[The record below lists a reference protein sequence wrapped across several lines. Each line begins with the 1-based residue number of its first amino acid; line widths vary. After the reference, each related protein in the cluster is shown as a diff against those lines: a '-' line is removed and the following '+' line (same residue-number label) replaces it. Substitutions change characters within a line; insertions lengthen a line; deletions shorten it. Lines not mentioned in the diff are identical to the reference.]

1 MGRTFAIL
9 GALIAGI
16 LLPTISVYS
25 GAIRWILCAM
35 LFLGFLSMP
44 LSHLVPR
51 KAHLRLLLAW
61 PMFMAAGWFGLLPF
75 GREAALAGLLV
86 AATPTATAAPVI
98 TGFLGGDVGF
108 VSFSFLASNLIGI
121 LFLPPLLAGLST
133 TGQIPSL
140 LPFALSTAAMV
151 GGPLAASFVVRRVFP
166 AAGTWNRKLRHVS
179 FSMWLC
185 ALVLAGAKTSDFLRN
200 APGVPWGQI
209 LAIAIGTFALC
220 TGQFLVGRK
229 LGGVKHG
236 LEAGQSLGQKNTML
250 TLWLGLSA
258 CGPVAAMGPA
268 FYVLWHNLWNGFQL
282 GRRKS
287 SKP

>member
-1 MGRTFAIL
+1 
-9 GALIAGI
+9 
-16 LLPTISVYS
+16 
-25 GAIRWILCAM
+25 
-35 LFLGFLSMP
+35 
-44 LSHLVPR
+44 
-51 KAHLRLLLAW
+51 
-61 PMFMAAGWFGLLPF
+61 
-75 GREAALAGLLV
+75 
-86 AATPTATAAPVI
+86 
-98 TGFLGGDVGF
+98 
-108 VSFSFLASNLIGI
+108 
-121 LFLPPLLAGLST
+121 
-133 TGQIPSL
+133 
-140 LPFALSTAAMV
+140 
-151 GGPLAASFVVRRVFP
+151 
-166 AAGTWNRKLRHVS
+166 
-179 FSMWLC
+179 MWLC

-200 APGVPWGQI
+200 APGIPWGQI

-220 TGQFLVGRK
+220 AGQFLVGRK